1 MSNRTSIKYPGTTA
15 SISKVHINNMY
26 ITYTFVHFAILLIR
40 QILGAVPLPVT
51 SPFAVEALSLRLRTR
66 LRLLHLSSNLLAV
79 LLEVPL
85 LPFALFLKLVVLLTI
100 NT

>member
-1 MSNRTSIKYPGTTA
+1 
-15 SISKVHINNMY
+15 MY
-26 ITYTFVHFAILLIR
+26 IIYTFVHLAILLIR

-51 SPFAVEALSLRLRTR
+51 SPFAVEALSFKLRSR
-66 LRLLHLSSNLLAV
+66 LGFLLLSSNFIAL

>member
-1 MSNRTSIKYPGTTA
+1 
-15 SISKVHINNMY
+15 MY
-26 ITYTFVHFAILLIR
+26 NTYTFVHLAILLIR

-51 SPFAVEALSLRLRTR
+51 SLLAVEALSFRLRSR
-66 LRLLHLSSNLLAV
+66 LGFLLLSSNLLAV

-85 LPFALFLKLVVLLTI
+85 LPSALFLKLVVLSTI